1 MKIITP
7 QKKHIIDTANRSA
20 TCPRVQNEN
29 RPSHNVNTKDFVADG
44 IYQNFT
50 KTMKGNY
57 MITDMARKH
66 PSNPQEDQDY
76 LDVIARFER
85 LKVEAE
91 AQKDYDLL
99 AKITQILKSLKVN
112 NPKPKVIRSAMDK
125 LAEFGSKQ
133 TPQKPPHS
141 R

>member
-1 MKIITP
+1 
-7 QKKHIIDTANRSA
+7 
-20 TCPRVQNEN
+20 
-29 RPSHNVNTKDFVADG
+29 
-44 IYQNFT
+44 
-50 KTMKGNY
+50 
-57 MITDMARKH
+57 MITDMARKQH
-66 PSNPQEDQDY
+66 SNPQEDQGY

-99 AKITQILKSLKVN
+99 AKVIKILKSLKVN
-112 NPKPKVIRSAMDK
+112 NPKPKVIRAAREK
-125 LAEFGSKQ
+125 LTEFEAKR

>member
-1 MKIITP
+1 
-7 QKKHIIDTANRSA
+7 
-20 TCPRVQNEN
+20 
-29 RPSHNVNTKDFVADG
+29 
-44 IYQNFT
+44 
-50 KTMKGNY
+50 

-76 LDVIARFER
+76 LDVLARFER

-91 AQKDYDLL
+91 AKKDYGLL
-99 AKITQILKSLKVN
+99 VKITQILKSLKVN

-125 LAEFGSKQ
+125 LAEFEAKQ
-133 TPQKPPHS
+133 TSPLPPHS

>member
-1 MKIITP
+1 
-7 QKKHIIDTANRSA
+7 
-20 TCPRVQNEN
+20 
-29 RPSHNVNTKDFVADG
+29 
-44 IYQNFT
+44 
-50 KTMKGNY
+50 

-91 AQKDYDLL
+91 VQKDYDLL

>member
-1 MKIITP
+1 MSNDAII
-7 QKKHIIDTANRSA
+7 I
-20 TCPRVQNEN
+20 QN
-29 RPSHNVNTKDFVADG
+29 
-44 IYQNFT
+44 
-50 KTMKGNY
+50 
-57 MITDMARKH
+57 MARKQ
-66 PSNPQEDQDY
+66 SGSLDNEVQEQ
-76 LDVIARFER
+76 LVAHFER

-91 AQKDYDLL
+91 VQKDYDLL